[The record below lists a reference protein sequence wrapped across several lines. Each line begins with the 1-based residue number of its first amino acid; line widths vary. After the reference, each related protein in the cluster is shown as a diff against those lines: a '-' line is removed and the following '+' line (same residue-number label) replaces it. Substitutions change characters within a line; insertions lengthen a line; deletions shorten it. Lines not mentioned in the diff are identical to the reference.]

1 MVHNQISIIS
11 FEFGR
16 KTSIS
21 YVNLESIKKMKY
33 WKLKIWCR
41 RSNFL
46 NFLNMSLFF
55 QGFFEP
61 CPIHCLC
68 KKQTSEKFI
77 VWIQRWN
84 LIVIFTQNSCLWLYY
99 QKGEGERAVLPHY
112 YAKYAINLN
121 KSGLLVRP
129 LVRLCLVV
137 PPVLESRAFW
147 NKHTAVPSTLIA
159 GYPWKKE
166 TSKTVMQ
173 LKCKNKWL
181 HMQNTPIAFSQLK
194 QTFPKR
200 KQRW

>member
-33 WKLKIWCR
+33 RKLKIWCR

-55 QGFFEP
+55 QGLFEP

-77 VWIQRWN
+77 VWIQR
-84 LIVIFTQNSCLWLYY
+84 
-99 QKGEGERAVLPHY
+99 
-112 YAKYAINLN
+112 
-121 KSGLLVRP
+121 
-129 LVRLCLVV
+129 
-137 PPVLESRAFW
+137 
-147 NKHTAVPSTLIA
+147 
-159 GYPWKKE
+159 
-166 TSKTVMQ
+166 
-173 LKCKNKWL
+173 
-181 HMQNTPIAFSQLK
+181 
-194 QTFPKR
+194 
-200 KQRW
+200 